1 MAEIELESRVAR
13 LESLVDG
20 KVHLAALES
29 ELGHLARQHPQVAQ
43 LLQHIDSHPRLF
55 DPEYT
60 SPSSPSSSSASTFRG
75 LRTETT
81 LLEMAEL
88 AIGRESLV
96 TSLAPI
102 APKIRLDAV
111 PSLKESGFL
120 VDAGP
125 AVRELYSTCR
135 AQEAEMDELE
145 RETVRVLEAWYTDR
159 VRPANALL
167 VGTERVLSRVGRRVN
182 QLSLAQT

>member
-60 SPSSPSSSSASTFRG
+60 SPSSTSRG
-75 LRTETT
+75 LRTEPT

-167 VGTERVLSRVGRRVN
+167 VQTERVLSRVGRRVN